1 MVGGAPPPPL
11 QAGHQPLLCPYSL
24 HTSGL
29 CFPVCVRHRPSLGIR
44 SKPGLL
50 FCISTTLRLALVE
63 VFKIEG
69 GRLQDATAKECGLHS
84 GNIVQSAAEQAEGE
98 LRDLWPSPSPV
109 EALDHDQL
117 DRLVSGARDKDTL
130 VVLYA
135 PWCPYSQVAP
145 CLA

>member
-24 HTSGL
+24 GTFHL
-29 CFPVCVRHRPSLGIR
+29 YFPVCVR
-44 SKPGLL
+44 SK
-50 FCISTTLRLALVE
+50 
-63 VFKIEG
+63 FKLQG
-69 GRLQDATAKECGLHS
+69 CRLQDATAKECGLHS

-98 LRDLWPSPSPV
+98 LRDLWPSPSRV

-117 DRLVSGARDKDTL
+117 DRLVGGARDKDTL

-135 PWCPYSQVAP
+135 PWCQFSQVAP